1 MQNQYQTVILRSH
14 SERQVPNRRT
24 TAATCTESRS
34 RWFDFQWFG
43 LQRFGGQRFGQWFAP
58 RRAIARAALMALSTW
73 LFLTGATPAL
83 SEPTLTF
90 DPPPGTRLSNFD
102 AYLTV
107 TFELDGDSWDT
118 LPWDWQNPR
127 VRLNGTD
134 ISLPVRSLIS
144 GATASVLTPDE
155 IVVSQQTMTG
165 DRMVLALS
173 GLRLDDGFNRLIVEL
188 VPTQEGIEP
197 LKFDVSYPVIAGQD
211 QATQ

>member
-1 MQNQYQTVILRSH
+1 MPTVDTGAKASIMHKQQRSLVSLSSSPKEKRHGHTPAVAGQSRQWTGSFGMQT
-14 SERQVPNRRT
+14 
-24 TAATCTESRS
+24 
-34 RWFDFQWFG
+34 
-43 LQRFGGQRFGQWFAP
+43 
-58 RRAIARAALMALSTW
+58 AIASMAAMALSVG
-73 LFLTGATPAL
+73 LFVTATAPAIG
-83 SEPTLTF
+83 EPTLTF

-102 AYLTV
+102 AYLTI
-107 TFELDGDSWDT
+107 TFDLDGESWDT

-134 ISLPVRSLIS
+134 ISLPVRSLLS
-144 GATASVLTPDE
+144 GATASVLTPEE

-188 VPTQEGIEP
+188 APTQEGLEP
-197 LKFDVSYPVIAGQD
+197 LTFDVSYPVIAGQD

>member
-1 MQNQYQTVILRSH
+1 MQNSHQPFALRSY
-14 SERQVPNRRT
+14 SDRQQLEQQLEQGDTVVNRT
-24 TAATCTESRS
+24 QHWS
-34 RWFDFQWFG
+34 RWFGFPQT
-43 LQRFGGQRFGQWFAP
+43 LART
-58 RRAIARAALMALSTW
+58 AIAALTVGNLLAVVPPAA
-73 LFLTGATPAL
+73 G
-83 SEPTLTF
+83 EPTLTF

-107 TFELDGDSWDT
+107 TFDLEGGSWEA

-144 GATASVLTPDE
+144 GATASVLTPEE

-173 GLRLDDGFNRLIVEL
+173 GLRLDDGFNRLIVEFT
-188 VPTQEGIEP
+188 PTQEGIEP
-197 LKFDVSYPVIAGQD
+197 LTFDVSYPVIAGQD

>member
-1 MQNQYQTVILRSH
+1 MQNQHPATDVLSDWEGRRPQQEEAATHSATSGNGWFCWPQTV
-14 SERQVPNRRT
+14 
-24 TAATCTESRS
+24 
-34 RWFDFQWFG
+34 G
-43 LQRFGGQRFGQWFAP
+43 
-58 RRAIARAALMALSTW
+58 RAAISVLAAGLCLS
-73 LFLTGATPAL
+73 ATPAFG
-83 SEPTLTF
+83 EPTLLF

-107 TFELDGDSWDT
+107 TFELEGESWDT

-134 ISLPVRSLIS
+134 ISLPVRALIS

-188 VPTQEGIEP
+188 TPTQDGVDP
-197 LKFDVSYPVIAGQD
+197 LKFDVSYPVIAGQGQD
-211 QATQ
+211 AQ

>member
-1 MQNQYQTVILRSH
+1 MYDQHPTAILRGH
-14 SERQVPNRRT
+14 PEHRPQQG
-24 TAATCTESRS
+24 TAATHYIKREIRRFSFFRQAVTCAAMTVLSA
-34 RWFDFQWFG
+34 G
-43 LQRFGGQRFGQWFAP
+43 LFWLAAP
-58 RRAIARAALMALSTW
+58 
-73 LFLTGATPAL
+73 PAF

-107 TFELDGDSWDT
+107 TFELDGESWES

-188 VPTQEGIEP
+188 TPTQEGIEP

>member
-1 MQNQYQTVILRSH
+1 MEKRHQYQSAVFWH
-14 SERQVPNRRT
+14 QSERQSPEQESTVVD
-24 TAATCTESRS
+24 CTDCRS
-34 RWFDFQWFG
+34 RGFDLKQI
-43 LQRFGGQRFGQWFAP
+43 
-58 RRAIARAALMALSTW
+58 IARTALATLSTG
-73 LFLTGATPAL
+73 LFLIGLAPAFG
-83 SEPTLTF
+83 EPTLTF

-102 AYLTV
+102 AYLTI
-107 TFELDGDSWDT
+107 TFDLGGESWDT

-155 IVVSQQTMTG
+155 IVVSQQTMSG

-188 VPTQEGIEP
+188 APTQAGIEP

>member
-1 MQNQYQTVILRSH
+1 MQNQYQPLTLRSH
-14 SERQVPNRRT
+14 YNRPLDQGATVVNHMRHRKKQFCFPQIITRT
-24 TAATCTESRS
+24 TTVA
-34 RWFDFQWFG
+34 FVMG
-43 LQRFGGQRFGQWFAP
+43 LLFA
-58 RRAIARAALMALSTW
+58 
-73 LFLTGATPAL
+73 GAPPAV

-107 TFELDGDSWDT
+107 TFELNGSSWEA

-134 ISLPVRSLIS
+134 ISLPVRSLLS
-144 GATASVLTPDE
+144 GATASVLTPEE

-165 DRMVLALS
+165 DSMVLALS

-188 VPTQEGIEP
+188 TPNQDGIEP